1 MLARLSPKIG
11 AAALAALAL
20 LYMVVSLVTGHSAR
34 AEAPVDLAP
43 AEAGLDVWRALALM
57 VDHPGQVAVVDVRP
71 AHRYELYHLAAA
83 VRRPE
88 ASAAEIREAGAG
100 RAYLVVVADTDAEA
114 EKLVAGLAADG
125 VQARFLEGGV
135 ADWYL
140 KLELP
145 APLFSTKPPPH
156 GYASSIQTVQAW
168 LAEPSAVPAKRVRQ
182 AIDTL
187 ARLGFSPDQL
197 AGKQQA
203 PAGKKRK
210 KISGGCG

>member
-1 MLARLSPKIG
+1 MLTRFSPKIG
-11 AAALAALAL
+11 AAAFAGLAL
-20 LYMVVSLVTGHSAR
+20 TYLVAALVTGHSAR

-71 AHRYELYHLAAA
+71 AERRELYRLSVAES
-83 VRRPE
+83 RPE
-88 ASAAEIREAGAG
+88 ASAAEIREVAAG
-100 RAYLVVVADTDAEA
+100 RSYVLVVADSDGAAQE
-114 EKLVAGLAADG
+114 LVAALAAEG
-125 VQARFLEGGV
+125 RQAHFLKGGV

-140 KLELP
+140 NLELP
-145 APLFSTKPPPH
+145 APLFSSKPPPH
-156 GYASSIQTVQAW
+156 GYASSIQTVKAW
-168 LAEPSAVPAKRVRQ
+168 LAEPSAVPAERARQ

-197 AGKQQA
+197 AGKKKA
-203 PAGKKRK
+203 PAGKKK